1 MSQPLE
7 KVLREIGELPA
18 MPVVAQRVI
27 ELSNNERSSAE
38 QMARVIS
45 SDQGLS
51 TRLLKMANSAL
62 YGSPQTVDSVN
73 QAIVRLGFDTTERI
87 VVQAAVREMFRP
99 VDELDERLWDHA
111 VRSAIAACIVARTSR
126 AALADEALTAGL
138 LHDVGKT
145 IMKLHD
151 PKRYATV
158 VGEARNTGRWSQPE
172 WDAFGFEHTEAG
184 ALVLAHWGLSLRLAL
199 VAHHHH
205 ATELF
210 DSSDVGRAR
219 RHVAGLDPGA
229 ARLVATVSLADEIT
243 HRLDGA
249 PWLEAT
255 PLPLHQLRSAR
266 FLGIGAEQVDPLV
279 EEIRRARE
287 AEAGNFA

>member
-1 MSQPLE
+1 MGQPLE
-7 KVLREIGELPA
+7 KVLQEIGELPP
-18 MPVVAQRVI
+18 MPIVAQRVI

-45 SDQGLS
+45 TDQGFS

-62 YGSPQTVDSVN
+62 YGCPHSVETVN

-87 VVQAAVREMFRP
+87 VVQAAIREMFRP
-99 VDELDERLWDHA
+99 VDKLDESLWDHA
-111 VRSAIAACIVARTSR
+111 VRSAIAACLVARTSR
-126 AALADEALTAGL
+126 TALADEALTAGL

-151 PKRYATV
+151 PTRYAAV
-158 VGEARNTGRWSQPE
+158 VAEARTTGRWSQPE
-172 WDAFGFEHTEAG
+172 WDAFGFEHTEVG
-184 ALVLAHWGLSLRLAL
+184 ALVLAHWGLSLRLAM
-199 VAHHHH
+199 AAQHHH

-219 RHVAGLDPGA
+219 RHVAGLDAGA
-229 ARLVATVSLADEIT
+229 ARLVAAVSLADEIT

-249 PWLEAT
+249 PWVEAS

-266 FLGIGAEQVDPLV
+266 FLGLGAEQVDSLM
-279 EEIRRARE
+279 EEIARARE
-287 AEAGNFA
+287 VEAASFS

>member
-1 MSQPLE
+1 MGQPLE
-7 KVLREIGELPA
+7 KVLQEIGDLPA

-45 SDQGLS
+45 TDQGLS
-51 TRLLKMANSAL
+51 TRLLRMANSAL
-62 YGSPQTVDSVN
+62 YGSPQTVETVN
-73 QAIVRLGFDTTERI
+73 QAIVRLGFETTERI

-99 VDELDERLWDHA
+99 VDEMDEWLWDHA
-111 VRSAIAACIVARTSR
+111 VSSAIAACVVARTSR
-126 AALADEALTAGL
+126 TALADEALTAGL

-145 IMKLHD
+145 VMKLHD
-151 PKRYATV
+151 AARYAAV
-158 VGEARNTGRWSQPE
+158 VAEARSTGRWSQPE

-184 ALVLAHWGLSLRLAL
+184 ALVLAHWELSRRLAL
-199 VAHHHH
+199 AAQHHH

-219 RHVAGLDPGA
+219 RHVAGLDAGT
-229 ARLVATVSLADEIT
+229 ARLVAAVSLADEIT

-249 PWLEAT
+249 PWLDAS

-266 FLGIGAEQVDPLV
+266 FLGLGAEQVDPLI
-279 EEIRRARE
+279 EEIRQARIV
-287 AEAGNFA
+287 EAGNFA